1 VEIRDAD
8 EPANQAVFGL
18 SEFTTQSCLTEERCV
33 VRSLHAT
40 CNTPIGVHAAKTGD
54 DSMRLTAFVGL
65 PDGSRWIRDELEL
78 PFLDACSRIGLNVA
92 ERLRG
97 AGADELL
104 AEAERLVA
112 AG

>member
-1 VEIRDAD
+1 M
-8 EPANQAVFGL
+8 
-18 SEFTTQSCLTEERCV
+18 
-33 VRSLHAT
+33 
-40 CNTPIGVHAAKTGD
+40 HAARTGD
-54 DSMRLTAFVGL
+54 DTLRLTAFVGL

-78 PFLDACSRIGLNVA
+78 PSRHAVGLIGNHVA
-92 ERLRG
+92 ERLRA